1 MAGVASLANRLRT
14 SEIGGS
20 IGKLSGRV
28 APSFFIVARTSRPTL
43 GLENVDAHALSL
55 SNLTSRLNAAD
66 ITVRQRRRKGGP
78 RPVPDS
84 SL

>member
-1 MAGVASLANRLRT
+1 VEEPSLLGGSMAGVASLASHLRT
-14 SEIGGS
+14 SEISGS

-28 APSFFIVARTSRPTL
+28 APLFPHR
-43 GLENVDAHALSL
+43 GAHALSL
-55 SNLTSRLNAAD
+55 SELTSRLNAAD

>member
-1 MAGVASLANRLRT
+1 MILRKFAPRWIT
-14 SEIGGS
+14 GE
-20 IGKLSGRV
+20 RV
-28 APSFFIVARTSRPTL
+28 QAFSRL

-55 SNLTSRLNAAD
+55 SDLTSRLNAAD
-66 ITVRQRRRKGGP
+66 IIVRQRRRKGGP